1 MIWPSE
7 AIWAAVVP
15 QLPGFTVEVV
25 PQIDSTNS
33 ELMRRAKAC
42 DQCPIL
48 LVAEHQTS
56 GRGRMGRHWHS
67 AAAGLPGQTLGSL
80 TFSIGLPFSP
90 VDWSGLS
97 LAVGVSVA
105 DSLDPGRLL
114 GKADGGTG
122 LGLKWPNDLLWQ
134 QRKLAGVLIET
145 ALMGPQRYAV
155 VGIGLNVGPPAAP
168 DLQTPPAWL
177 DELLPGLGAAGALQ
191 RIAAPLVQTLLA
203 FESLGFAP
211 FQARFHARDALQ
223 DQPVQLSDG
232 TTGTALGVTET
243 GVLKVHTAQGLQT
256 VASAEVSV
264 QRVPGPP
271 LGVA

>member
-33 ELMRRAKAC
+33 ELMRRAKAG
-42 DQCPIL
+42 DQSPIL

-67 AAAGLPGQTLGSL
+67 AGAGLPGQTLGSL
-80 TFSIGLPFSP
+80 TFSIGLPFNP
-90 VDWSGLS
+90 LDWSGLS

-114 GKADGGTG
+114 GKAEGGG
-122 LGLKWPNDLLWQ
+122 LRLKWPNDLLWQ

-145 ALMGPQRYAV
+145 ALMGQQRYAV
-155 VGIGLNVGPPAAP
+155 IGIGLNVLPPAAIG
-168 DLQTPPAWL
+168 LQTPPALL
-177 DELLPGLGAAGALQ
+177 DELLPGLDAAGAL
-191 RIAAPLVQTLLA
+191 
-203 FESLGFAP
+203 
-211 FQARFHARDALQ
+211 
-223 DQPVQLSDG
+223 
-232 TTGTALGVTET
+232 
-243 GVLKVHTAQGLQT
+243 
-256 VASAEVSV
+256 
-264 QRVPGPP
+264 
-271 LGVA
+271 

>member
-7 AIWAAVVP
+7 AIWEAVVP
-15 QLPGFTVEVV
+15 DLPGFTVEVL
-25 PQIDSTNS
+25 PQTDSTNS
-33 ELMRRAKAC
+33 ELMRRAKAG
-42 DQCPIL
+42 DQPPIL
-48 LVAEHQTS
+48 LVAEHQTG
-56 GRGRMGRHWHS
+56 GRGRMGRQWHS
-67 AAAGLPGQTLGSL
+67 ASAAVPGQPLGSL
-80 TFSIGLPFSP
+80 TFSFGLPFNP
-90 VDWSGLS
+90 ADWSGLS

-145 ALMGPQRYAV
+145 ALMGPQRYVV
-155 VGIGLNVGPPAAP
+155 VGIGLNVLPVVAP
-168 DLQTPPAWL
+168 DLQTPSAWL

-191 RIAAPLVQTLLA
+191 HIAAPLVQTLLA

-211 FQARFHARDALQ
+211 FQARFQARDALLE
-223 DQPVQLSDG
+223 QPVRLSDG

-243 GVLKVHTAQGLQT
+243 GVLKVHTAQGLQI

-264 QRVPGPP
+264 QRMPGPP
-271 LGVA
+271 LAVA